1 MAGAANP
8 AMTMNPYQGAAQ
20 ATMAAGQG
28 FANPNVNQFMNPFND
43 AVVDKTLR
51 DVGSAAQMGLNNIGA
66 GAQRAGAY
74 GGSRQGIME
83 AEALKGFQQQA
94 LDKVG
99 ALRQRG
105 FDNAI
110 NNAFRSAQGLQGV
123 GSQAFNMGQA
133 INQQQM
139 QQGTMQQQLM
149 QNLINAAK
157 NQYSGFANA
166 PMNKLQLPLAAL
178 GAAPVPQTQIQD
190 RQLGIMDYL
199 TAGASAI
206 AGMPTFMPR

>member
-20 ATMAAGQG
+20 ATMQAGQG

-99 ALRQRG
+99 ALRQQG
-105 FDNAI
+105 FDNAM

-139 QQGTMQQQLM
+139 QQGSMQQQLM

-157 NQYSGFANA
+157 NQYGQYANA

-178 GAAPVPQTQIQD
+178 GAAPVPQTQTQE

-199 TAGASAI
+199 TAGASAM
-206 AGMPTFMPR
+206 AGMPSFMG

>member
-74 GGSRQGIME
+74 GGSRQGVME

-99 ALRQRG
+99 ALRQQG
-105 FDNAI
+105 FDNAM

-123 GSQAFNMGQA
+123 GAQAFNMGQG

-139 QQGTMQQQLM
+139 QQGMMQQNAMQQL
-149 QNLINAAK
+149 IDAAK
-157 NQYSGFANA
+157 MQYDNYANA
-166 PMNKLQLPLAAL
+166 PANKLGLPLAAL
-178 GAAPVPQTQIQD
+178 GAAPVPQTNTQSRD
-190 RQLGIMDYL
+190 LGIFDYL
-199 TAGASAI
+199 TAGAQFA
-206 AGMPTFMPR
+206 AGMPSFMG

>member
-28 FANPNVNQFMNPFND
+28 FANPNVNQFMNPFNQN
-43 AVVDKTLR
+43 VVDKTLR
-51 DVGSAAQMGLNNIGA
+51 DVGNAAQMGLNNIGA

-99 ALRQRG
+99 ALRQQG

-123 GSQAFNMGQA
+123 GAQAFNMGQA

-139 QQGTMQQQLM
+139 QQGSMQQQLM

-157 NQYSGFANA
+157 NQYGQYANA

-178 GAAPVPQTQIQD
+178 GAAPVPQTQTQD

-199 TAGASAI
+199 TAGASFMT
-206 AGMPTFMPR
+206 GMPSFMPR

>member
-1 MAGAANP
+1 MGAAANP

-20 ATMAAGQG
+20 ATMQAGQG
-28 FANPNVNQFMNPFND
+28 FANPNVNQFMNPFNQN
-43 AVVDKTLR
+43 VVDKTLR

-83 AEALKGFQQQA
+83 AETLKGFQQQA

-99 ALRQRG
+99 ALRQQG
-105 FDNAI
+105 FNNAM

-133 INQQQM
+133 INQQQLQQGQM
-139 QQGTMQQQLM
+139 QQAMMQS
-149 QNLINAAK
+149 LIDAAK
-157 NQYSGFANA
+157 GQYQQYADA
-166 PMNKLQLPLAAL
+166 PTNKLGLPLAAL
-178 GAAPVPQTQIQD
+178 GATPLSETKTTD

-199 TAGASAI
+199 TAGAQMY
-206 AGMPTFMPR
+206 AGMPRF

>member
-8 AMTMNPYQGAAQ
+8 AMTMTPYQGAAQ
-20 ATMAAGQG
+20 ATMQAGQA
-28 FANPNVNQFMNPFND
+28 FANPNVNQFMNPYND

-51 DVGSAAQMGLNNIGA
+51 DVNSAAQMGLNSIGF
-66 GAQRAGAY
+66 GAQKSGAY
-74 GGSRQGIME
+74 GGSRQGVME

-99 ALRQRG
+99 ALRQQG

-123 GSQAFNMGQA
+123 GAQAFNMGQG

-139 QQGTMQQQLM
+139 QQGMMQQNAMQQL
-149 QNLINAAK
+149 IDAAK
-157 NQYSGFANA
+157 MQYDNYANA
-166 PMNKLQLPLAAL
+166 PANKLGLPLAAL
-178 GAAPVPQTQIQD
+178 GAAPVPQTTTQT
-190 RQLGIMDYL
+190 RNLGIFDYL
-199 TAGASAI
+199 TAGLSGM
-206 AGMPTFMPR
+206 AGMPSFMG